1 MKLITLRL
9 PEDLLEIINDAAQ
22 EYYGG
27 DRSKMMREILWAWVE
42 KQGDKNDKPIGK
54 SNYQVG

>member
-9 PEDLLEIINDAAQ
+9 PEDLLEIVDTAAQ
-22 EYYGG
+22 VCHGG